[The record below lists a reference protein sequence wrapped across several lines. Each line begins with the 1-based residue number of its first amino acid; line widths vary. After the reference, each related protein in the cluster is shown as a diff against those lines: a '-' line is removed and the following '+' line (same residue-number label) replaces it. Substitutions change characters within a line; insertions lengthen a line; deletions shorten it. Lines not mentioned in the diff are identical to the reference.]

1 MTNKIFRVNPLTGLL
16 VFVLFAAV
24 AWFLISGL
32 WKLLSVLAPF
42 LFLVSFL
49 LDKNVPINFFKWL
62 GKQYK
67 INLAG
72 GLFITLLCGIGFP
85 FVFAFLFA
93 RSLMNY
99 RLGKTKR
106 ASKQDVEGDYI
117 EFEELEDPIELP
129 RLNKK

>member
-1 MTNKIFRVNPLTGLL
+1 M
-16 VFVLFAAV
+16 FVLFAALT
-24 AWFLISGL
+24 WFIISGL

-42 LFLVSFL
+42 LFLASFL

-67 INLAG
+67 INVVG
-72 GLFITLLCGIGFP
+72 GLFITLMCGIAFP

-99 RLGKTKR
+99 RLGKSRK
-106 ASKQDVEGDYI
+106 APKQDIEGDYI
-117 EFEELEDPIELP
+117 DFEELEDPIELP

>member
-16 VFVLFAAV
+16 VFVLFATLT
-24 AWFLISGL
+24 WFIISGL

-42 LFLVSFL
+42 LFLASFL

-67 INLAG
+67 INVVG
-72 GLFITLLCGIGFP
+72 GLFITLMCGIAFP

-99 RLGKTKR
+99 RLGKLRKTP
-106 ASKQDVEGDYI
+106 KQDIEGDYI
-117 EFEELEDPIELP
+117 DFEELEDPIELP